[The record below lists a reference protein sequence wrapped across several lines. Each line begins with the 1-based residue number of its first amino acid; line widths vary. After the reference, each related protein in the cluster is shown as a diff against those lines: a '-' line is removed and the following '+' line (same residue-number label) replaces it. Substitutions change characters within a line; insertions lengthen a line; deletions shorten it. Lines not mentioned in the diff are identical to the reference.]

1 MCNAIEVCVNDS
13 MQLRFLTGDFNYL
26 KILHEKYAPLSY
38 VWLIP
43 IHYDPF
49 LILSLKKIRLRLCLG
64 FEKNLAYFTF

>member
-1 MCNAIEVCVNDS
+1 

-26 KILHEKYAPLSY
+26 KILHEIYAPLSY

-49 LILSLKKIRLRLCLG
+49 LIFKK
-64 FEKNLAYFTF
+64 N